1 MLLWKKYLKDP
12 SLSLVEFIRYL
23 NEVIDEERD
32 KESSN
37 DFMQNLLKVIR
48 ITFNYVLENKAK
60 LPKRASRLNCNMNF
74 RRRSADCRKFRN

>member
-74 RRRSADCRKFRN
+74 